1 MINILTDD
9 FIPHMDDTLAFI
21 KSSEWLSDLE
31 YEKFLRVTDYM
42 KAKTIPEEKIRAG
55 RRDFY
60 SFFTENDKRL
70 NTSLLNTFPEYTEF
84 YNLCKDIYDNYGK

>member
-1 MINILTDD
+1 
-9 FIPHMDDTLAFI
+9 MDDTLQFI
-21 KSSEWLSDLE
+21 KDSEWLSDLE

-70 NTSLLNTFPEYTEF
+70 KTSLLKTFPEYTEF
-84 YNLCKDIYDNYGK
+84 YKLCESIYKEYQK

>member
-1 MINILTDD
+1 
-9 FIPHMDDTLAFI
+9 MDNTLEFI

-70 NTSLLNTFPEYTEF
+70 GTNLLTTFPEYTEF
-84 YNLCKDIYDNYGK
+84 YNFCKDIYNNYDK

>member
-1 MINILTDD
+1 
-9 FIPHMDDTLAFI
+9 MDNTLHFI
-21 KSSEWLSDLE
+21 KNNEWLSDLE

-70 NTSLLNTFPEYTEF
+70 NTSLLQTFPEYENF
-84 YNLCKDIYDNYGK
+84 YYKCKDIYDNYNN